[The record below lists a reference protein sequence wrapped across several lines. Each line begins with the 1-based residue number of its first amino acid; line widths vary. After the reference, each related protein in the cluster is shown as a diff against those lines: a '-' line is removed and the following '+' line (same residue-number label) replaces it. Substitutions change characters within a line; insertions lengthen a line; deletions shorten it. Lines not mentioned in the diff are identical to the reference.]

1 MAIACNDLNI
11 PLYNHK
17 DFYSIIY
24 MKFLKLFYNDMPIE
38 SSEVKEKMKEAK
50 FIHPIYE

>member
-1 MAIACNDLNI
+1 MAVACNDLNI
-11 PLYNHK
+11 PLRNHK

-24 MKFLKLFYNDMPIE
+24 IKSLRLYYNDMPID
-38 SSEVKEKMKEAK
+38 SSEVKEKIKKAK